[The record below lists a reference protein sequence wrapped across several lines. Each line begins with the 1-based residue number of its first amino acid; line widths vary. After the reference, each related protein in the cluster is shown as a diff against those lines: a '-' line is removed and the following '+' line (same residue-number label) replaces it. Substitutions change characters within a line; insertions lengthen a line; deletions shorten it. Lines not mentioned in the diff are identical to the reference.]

1 MYPYLFDSAKTQ
13 HPATHLDI
21 HNFYELLIL
30 KMFLLFLAPK
40 TLSHTIQKWQE
51 KTLNRNLIIRG

>member
-40 TLSHTIQKWQE
+40 TLSHTIQK
-51 KTLNRNLIIRG
+51 

>member
-21 HNFYELLIL
+21 HSSYELLIL

-40 TLSHTIQKWQE
+40 TLSHTIQK
-51 KTLNRNLIIRG
+51 